1 MSAARRRA
9 MLLWVA
15 MPLLLGACGFGLSR
29 GARALAWFPDASK
42 GVSDP
47 GESALAA
54 ALEDVVWRHGSA
66 QDIRA
71 VLGANLRLQRRAP
84 GAETR
89 TLIRLAAVA
98 DTPDARAALL
108 SRACASDPK
117 VCAALPRELEQV
129 ARTLP
134 GTREAHLLAPPEATA
149 PRASD

>member
-1 MSAARRRA
+1 

-15 MPLLLGACGFGLSR
+15 LPLLLGACGFGLSR
-29 GARALAWFPDASK
+29 GARALRWLPSGAK

-47 GESALAA
+47 GEVALAA

-71 VLGANLRLQRRAP
+71 VLGANLRLQRSVP
-84 GAETR
+84 GGETR

-98 DTPDARAALL
+98 GTPDARAALL

-117 VCAALPRELEQV
+117 ACPGLPRELEQV

-134 GTREAHLLAPPEATA
+134 GPREAHLLAPPEATA
-149 PRASD
+149 PRAPE

>member
-1 MSAARRRA
+1 MPTRPVRALRRARARANGPRADAMSAARRRA

-71 VLGANLRLQRRAP
+71 VLGASLRLQ
-84 GAETR
+84 
-89 TLIRLAAVA
+89 
-98 DTPDARAALL
+98 
-108 SRACASDPK
+108 
-117 VCAALPRELEQV
+117 
-129 ARTLP
+129 
-134 GTREAHLLAPPEATA
+134 
-149 PRASD
+149 